1 MTNKS
6 RHQTGEIVIGKRV

>member
-6 RHQTGEIVIGKRV
+6 RGDD

>member
-6 RHQTGEIVIGKRV
+6 RHK